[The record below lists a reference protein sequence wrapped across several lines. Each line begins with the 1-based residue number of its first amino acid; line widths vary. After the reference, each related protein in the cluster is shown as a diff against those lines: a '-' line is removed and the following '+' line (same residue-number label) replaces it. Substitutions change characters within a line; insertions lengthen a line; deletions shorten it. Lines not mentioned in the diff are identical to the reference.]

1 MEGNEMRNEER
12 KTPIVKKPPYINIA
26 RLSTDCW
33 EMMEGRGFI
42 VLSTSGSVRVNLAF
56 DISVVVVV

>member
-12 KTPIVKKPPYINIA
+12 KTPIVKKPPHINIA

-33 EMMEGRGFI
+33 EMMEEGVI
-42 VLSTSGSVRVNLAF
+42 VVNTSGSVSVNLAF
-56 DISVVVVV
+56 DISVVVVIV